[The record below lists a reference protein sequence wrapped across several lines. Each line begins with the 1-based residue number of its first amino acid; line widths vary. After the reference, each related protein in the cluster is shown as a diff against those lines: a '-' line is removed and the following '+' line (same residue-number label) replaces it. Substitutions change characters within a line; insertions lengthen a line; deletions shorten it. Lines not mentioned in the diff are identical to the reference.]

1 MNKYEFKKELKNL
14 IRTNGISFIKNNPNL
29 RKQWNEII
37 EADEDWQ
44 NGNKSDEQVQ
54 YDAAQKLFD
63 VDGAFANIDSRDFKS
78 YMNSIYNGN
87 EPQTPLWDFYKNNRD
102 FEDIRNDFANASD
115 IGPQE
120 MTGQTKNPNFYNLG
134 HKDAWAGTEFI
145 KNDDGTINKDRGLQ
159 YVLDNYGITQDEFM
173 KMLVDEQN
181 KYSRNKIWDLD
192 DPENWKNDTY
202 LGMDLSGDG
211 WFDKAMR
218 SIIKWSADNFWK
230 NTQED
235 YRNGRAMEDPD
246 YGIGG
251 LNTGDVIFN
260 TADVVTSPI
269 AMGKG
274 KVLKVLG
281 GIGGMGSD
289 VAIPV
294 TRELYNSE
302 HNGTDYDIFNTGKEA
317 IFRLGGRG
325 VGNAGQILDGLSR
338 ASKDVSPALSTKLH
352 NLDEA
357 AHGQQRVDDRWNVFK
372 DNIAD
377 EAVAQV
383 EKPWHPDWF
392 ENNDKIV
399 ITQPWKSRQTQM
411 DNGRTPVGIVIK
423 GHKKPI
429 ESFNRDD
436 FANPEFF
443 KVFDEKDG
451 IKYVNNILDED
462 YNDMMYYLSMKDKAP
477 GTYGTSIDGLTSKD
491 IERIDELKSKYPE
504 FKDKY
509 SYKKVNSTGE
519 SVVRGLDRL
528 NNDGL
533 VKYGTRV
540 VASRQPETIDIDNLK
555 YNIKDM
561 AKVEELYNTIPS
573 DKKELAKQGD
583 YSTLNEREKQIVKK
597 YYELKALSNYNVNFN
612 N

>member
-14 IRTNGISFIKNNPNL
+14 IRTNGISFIKEKPNL

-37 EADEDWQ
+37 EADEAWQ
-44 NGNKSDEQVQ
+44 NDEKTDDQAR
-54 YDAAQKLFD
+54 YDAAQTLFD

-102 FEDIRNDFANASD
+102 YEDIRNDFANASD

-145 KNDDGTINKDRGLQ
+145 KNNDGTINKNRGLQ
-159 YVLDNYGITQDEFM
+159 YVLDNYDITQDEFM

-211 WFDKAMR
+211 WFDKVMR
-218 SIIKWSADNFWK
+218 SIIKWNADNFWK

-251 LNTGDVIFN
+251 FNTGDVVFN
-260 TADVVTSPI
+260 IADVVTSPI
-269 AMGKG
+269 TMGKG

-317 IFRLGGRG
+317 LFRLGGRG
-325 VGNAGQILDGLSR
+325 VGNVGQFLDVLSKT
-338 ASKDVSPALSTKLH
+338 SKDVSPTLSTKLH

-383 EKPWHPDWF
+383 DKPWNVDWF
-392 ENNDKIV
+392 GNNDRIV
-399 ITQPWKSRQTQM
+399 ITQPWKSQLEQI
-411 DNGRTPVGIVIK
+411 DNGRTPVNIVIK
-423 GHKKPI
+423 DKKPI

-436 FANPEFF
+436 FANQEFF
-443 KVFDEKDG
+443 KVINEEDG
-451 IKYVNNILDED
+451 VKYVNNILDED
-462 YNDMMYYLSMKDKAP
+462 YKDMMNYLSMKDVAP
-477 GTYGTSIDGLTSKD
+477 GTYGTSMDGLTSKD

-519 SVVRGLDRL
+519 DIVRGLDRL

-533 VKYGTRV
+533 VKFGTRV
-540 VASRQPETIDIDNLK
+540 VASRQPETIDIENLK

-561 AKVEELYNTIPS
+561 AKVEELYDTIPS

>member
-14 IRTNGISFIKNNPNL
+14 IRTNGISFIKEKPNL

-37 EADEDWQ
+37 EADEAWQ
-44 NGNKSDEQVQ
+44 NDEKTDDQAQ
-54 YDAAQKLFD
+54 YDAAQTLFD

-102 FEDIRNDFANASD
+102 YEDIRNDFANASD

-145 KNDDGTINKDRGLQ
+145 KNNDGTINKNRGLQ
-159 YVLDNYGITQDEFM
+159 YVLDNYDITQDEFM

-211 WFDKAMR
+211 WFDKVMR
-218 SIIKWSADNFWK
+218 SIIKWNADNFWK

-235 YRNGRAMEDPD
+235 YRNGRALEDPD

-251 LNTGDVIFN
+251 FNTGDVVFN
-260 TADVVTSPI
+260 IADVVTSPI
-269 AMGKG
+269 TMGKG

-317 IFRLGGRG
+317 LFRLGGRG
-325 VGNAGQILDGLSR
+325 VGNVGQFLDVLSKT
-338 ASKDVSPALSTKLH
+338 SKDVSPTLSTKLH

-383 EKPWHPDWF
+383 DKPWNVDWF
-392 ENNDKIV
+392 GNNDRIV
-399 ITQPWKSRQTQM
+399 ITQPWKSQLEQI
-411 DNGRTPVGIVIK
+411 DNGRTPVNIVIK
-423 GHKKPI
+423 DKKPI

-436 FANPEFF
+436 FANQEFF
-443 KVFDEKDG
+443 KVINEEDG

-462 YNDMMYYLSMKDKAP
+462 YRDMKNYLSMKDVAP
-477 GTYGTSIDGLTSKD
+477 GTYGTGLTSKD

-519 SVVRGLDRL
+519 DIVRGLDRL

-533 VKYGTRV
+533 VKFGTRV
-540 VASRQPETIDIDNLK
+540 VASRQPETIDIENLK

-561 AKVEELYNTIPS
+561 AKVEELYDTIPS

>member
-1 MNKYEFKKELKNL
+1 M
-14 IRTNGISFIKNNPNL
+14 
-29 RKQWNEII
+29 
-37 EADEDWQ
+37 
-44 NGNKSDEQVQ
+44 
-54 YDAAQKLFD
+54 
-63 VDGAFANIDSRDFKS
+63 
-78 YMNSIYNGN
+78 
-87 EPQTPLWDFYKNNRD
+87 
-102 FEDIRNDFANASD
+102 
-115 IGPQE
+115 
-120 MTGQTKNPNFYNLG
+120 
-134 HKDAWAGTEFI
+134 
-145 KNDDGTINKDRGLQ
+145 
-159 YVLDNYGITQDEFM
+159 
-173 KMLVDEQN
+173 
-181 KYSRNKIWDLD
+181 
-192 DPENWKNDTY
+192 
-202 LGMDLSGDG
+202 
-211 WFDKAMR
+211 
-218 SIIKWSADNFWK
+218 
-230 NTQED
+230 
-235 YRNGRAMEDPD
+235 
-246 YGIGG
+246 
-251 LNTGDVIFN
+251 FN

-317 IFRLGGRG
+317 LFRLGGRG
-325 VGNAGQILDGLSR
+325 VGNAGQFLDGLSK

-383 EKPWHPDWF
+383 EKPWHVDWF
-392 ENNDKIV
+392 ENNDRIR
-399 ITQPWKSRQTQM
+399 ITRPWKSLQAQM
-411 DNGRTPVGIVIK
+411 DNGRTPVGVVIK
-423 GHKKPI
+423 DKKPI

-443 KVFDEKDG
+443 KVIDEMDG
-451 IKYVNNILDED
+451 VKYVNNILDED
-462 YNDMMYYLSMKDKAP
+462 YIDMMDYLSMKDMPP
-477 GTYGTSIDGLTSKD
+477 GTYGTSMDGLTSKD

-519 SVVRGLDRL
+519 GIVRGLDRL
-528 NNDGL
+528 NNNGL

-540 VASRQPETIDIDNLK
+540 VASREPETIDIDNLK

-561 AKVEELYNTIPS
+561 AKVEELYDTIPS

>member
-14 IRTNGISFIKNNPNL
+14 IRTNGISFIKEKPNL

-37 EADEDWQ
+37 EADEAWQ
-44 NGNKSDEQVQ
+44 NNKKTDEQAQ
-54 YDAAQKLFD
+54 YDAAQTLFD

-102 FEDIRNDFANASD
+102 YEDIRNDFANASD

-145 KNDDGTINKDRGLQ
+145 KNNDGTINKNRGLQ
-159 YVLDNYGITQDEFM
+159 YVLDNYDITQDEFM

-211 WFDKAMR
+211 WFDKVMR
-218 SIIKWSADNFWK
+218 SIIKWNADNFWK

-251 LNTGDVIFN
+251 FNTGDVVFN
-260 TADVVTSPI
+260 IADVVTSPI
-269 AMGKG
+269 TMGKG

-317 IFRLGGRG
+317 LFRLGGRG
-325 VGNAGQILDGLSR
+325 VGNVGQFLDVLSKT
-338 ASKDVSPALSTKLH
+338 SKDVSPTLSTKLH

-383 EKPWHPDWF
+383 DKPWNVDWF
-392 ENNDKIV
+392 GNNDRIV
-399 ITQPWKSRQTQM
+399 ITQPWKSQLEQI
-411 DNGRTPVGIVIK
+411 DNGRTPVNIVIK
-423 GHKKPI
+423 DKKPI

-436 FANPEFF
+436 FANQEFF
-443 KVFDEKDG
+443 KVINEEDG
-451 IKYVNNILDED
+451 VKYVNNILDED
-462 YNDMMYYLSMKDKAP
+462 YKDMMNYLSMKDVAP
-477 GTYGTSIDGLTSKD
+477 GTYGTSMDGLTSKD

-519 SVVRGLDRL
+519 DIVRGLDRL

-533 VKYGTRV
+533 VKFGTRV
-540 VASRQPETIDIDNLK
+540 VASRQPETIDIENLK

-561 AKVEELYNTIPS
+561 AKVEELYDTIPS

>member
-14 IRTNGISFIKNNPNL
+14 IRTNGISFIKEKPNL

-37 EADEDWQ
+37 EADEAWQ
-44 NGNKSDEQVQ
+44 NNKKTDDQAQ
-54 YDAAQKLFD
+54 YDAAQTLFD

-102 FEDIRNDFANASD
+102 YEDIRNDFANASD

-145 KNDDGTINKDRGLQ
+145 KNNDGTINKNRGLQ
-159 YVLDNYGITQDEFM
+159 YVLDNYDITQDEFM

-211 WFDKAMR
+211 WFDKVMR
-218 SIIKWSADNFWK
+218 SIIKWNADNFWK

-251 LNTGDVIFN
+251 FNTGDVVFN
-260 TADVVTSPI
+260 TVDVVTSPI
-269 AMGKG
+269 TMGKG

-317 IFRLGGRG
+317 LFRLGGRG
-325 VGNAGQILDGLSR
+325 VGNVGQFLDVLSKT
-338 ASKDVSPALSTKLH
+338 SKDVSPTLSTKLH

-383 EKPWHPDWF
+383 DKPWNVDWF
-392 ENNDKIV
+392 GNNDRIV
-399 ITQPWKSRQTQM
+399 ITQPWKSQLEQI
-411 DNGRTPVGIVIK
+411 DNGRTPVNIVIK
-423 GHKKPI
+423 DKKPI

-436 FANPEFF
+436 FANQEFF
-443 KVFDEKDG
+443 KVINEEDG
-451 IKYVNNILDED
+451 VKYVNNILDED
-462 YNDMMYYLSMKDKAP
+462 YRDMMNYLSMKDVAP
-477 GTYGTSIDGLTSKD
+477 GTYGTSMDGLTSKD

-519 SVVRGLDRL
+519 DIVRGLDRL

-533 VKYGTRV
+533 VKFGTRV
-540 VASRQPETIDIDNLK
+540 VASRQPETIDIENLK

-561 AKVEELYNTIPS
+561 AKVEELYDTIPS